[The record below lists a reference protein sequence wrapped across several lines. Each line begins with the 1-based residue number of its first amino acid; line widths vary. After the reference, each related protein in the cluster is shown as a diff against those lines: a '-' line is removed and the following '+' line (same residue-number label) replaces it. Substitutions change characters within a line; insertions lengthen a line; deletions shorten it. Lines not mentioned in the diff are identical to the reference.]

1 MLSRCSKQHDRADF
15 ADRIYSACAQRRAEL
30 DIDPVGLN
38 DLAANTDQSLKTIGH
53 RVVAKMQSP
62 GHAVRIAQEG
72 SLGKSN

>member
-1 MLSRCSKQHDRADF
+1 MHTRPRIQRGRTDF
-15 ADRIYSACAQRRAEL
+15 ADRNYSICAQWRAEL

>member
-15 ADRIYSACAQRRAEL
+15 ADRIYSTCAQRRAEL

>member
-15 ADRIYSACAQRRAEL
+15 ADRIYSTCAQRRAEL

-38 DLAANTDQSLKTIGH
+38 DLAAHADPSLEIVGH
-53 RVVAKMQSP
+53 RLFAKMQPP
-62 GHAVRIAQEG
+62 GHAVGIAQEG